1 MKCIKIYSI
10 LSNFENETT
19 TIEAI
24 AEYDEKENV
33 INYTE
38 EDLKVKIKIGKD
50 KVLIDRKNEDYCL
63 SLEFIP
69 NEKVE
74 CKYEVKS
81 IGLNLDID
89 VITKVLEIEK
99 NRIYINY
106 EIFNDNKSIGTFEYK
121 LLIMEWCYEHKKNI
135 KRNNW

>member
-50 KVLIDRKNEDYCL
+50 KV
-63 SLEFIP
+63 
-69 NEKVE
+69 
-74 CKYEVKS
+74 
-81 IGLNLDID
+81 
-89 VITKVLEIEK
+89 
-99 NRIYINY
+99 
-106 EIFNDNKSIGTFEYK
+106 
-121 LLIMEWCYEHKKNI
+121 
-135 KRNNW
+135 

>member
-50 KVLIDRKNEDYCL
+50 KVKKKKKNEDYCL

-121 LLIMEWCYEHKKNI
+121 LII
-135 KRNNW
+135 KE

>member
-89 VITKVLEIEK
+89 VITKVLEK

-121 LLIMEWCYEHKKNI
+121 LII
-135 KRNNW
+135 KE

>member
-121 LLIMEWCYEHKKNI
+121 LLIME
-135 KRNNW
+135 

>member
-89 VITKVLEIEK
+89 VITKV
-99 NRIYINY
+99 
-106 EIFNDNKSIGTFEYK
+106 
-121 LLIMEWCYEHKKNI
+121 
-135 KRNNW
+135 

>member
-106 EIFNDNKSIGTFEYK
+106 QIFNDNKTIGTFEYK
-121 LLIMEWCYEHKKNI
+121 LIIKEW
-135 KRNNW
+135 

>member
-69 NEKVE
+69 NKKVE

-106 EIFNDNKSIGTFEYK
+106 EIFNDNKSIGIFEYK
-121 LLIMEWCYEHKKNI
+121 LII
-135 KRNNW
+135 KE

>member
-99 NRIYINY
+99 VHPHKFRRTLATMAIDKGMPI
-106 EIFNDNKSIGTFEYK
+106 DNKSIGTFEYK
-121 LLIMEWCYEHKKNI
+121 LIIKEW
-135 KRNNW
+135 

>member
-74 CKYEVKS
+74 CKYEVK
-81 IGLNLDID
+81 
-89 VITKVLEIEK
+89 
-99 NRIYINY
+99 
-106 EIFNDNKSIGTFEYK
+106 
-121 LLIMEWCYEHKKNI
+121 
-135 KRNNW
+135 

>member
-38 EDLKVKIKIGKD
+38 EDLKVKIKIGKE

-121 LLIMEWCYEHKKNI
+121 LII
-135 KRNNW
+135 KE

>member
-38 EDLKVKIKIGKD
+38 EDLKVLKEYASINI
-50 KVLIDRKNEDYCL
+50 
-63 SLEFIP
+63 FI
-69 NEKVE
+69 E
-74 CKYEVKS
+74 
-81 IGLNLDID
+81 
-89 VITKVLEIEK
+89 
-99 NRIYINY
+99 
-106 EIFNDNKSIGTFEYK
+106 
-121 LLIMEWCYEHKKNI
+121 
-135 KRNNW
+135 

>member
-81 IGLNLDID
+81 IGLNFDID

-121 LLIMEWCYEHKKNI
+121 LII
-135 KRNNW
+135 KE

>member
-38 EDLKVKIKIGKD
+38 EDLKVKIKIGKN

-69 NEKVE
+69 NEKIE

-121 LLIMEWCYEHKKNI
+121 LII
-135 KRNNW
+135 KE

>member
-69 NEKVE
+69 NKKVE

-121 LLIMEWCYEHKKNI
+121 LII
-135 KRNNW
+135 KE

>member
-89 VITKVLEIEK
+89 VITRILEIEK

-121 LLIMEWCYEHKKNI
+121 LII
-135 KRNNW
+135 KE

>member
-24 AEYDEKENV
+24 AEYD
-33 INYTE
+33 
-38 EDLKVKIKIGKD
+38 DKD

-121 LLIMEWCYEHKKNI
+121 LIIKEW
-135 KRNNW
+135 

>member
-106 EIFNDNKSIGTFEYK
+106 EIFNDNKSIGT
-121 LLIMEWCYEHKKNI
+121 LLFIPLYTSLIESKV
-135 KRNNW
+135 

>member
-106 EIFNDNKSIGTFEYK
+106 EIFNDNKSIGT
-121 LLIMEWCYEHKKNI
+121 LLFIPLYTSLIESKA
-135 KRNNW
+135 

>member
-74 CKYEVKS
+74 CKYEVQS

-121 LLIMEWCYEHKKNI
+121 LII
-135 KRNNW
+135 KE

>member
-1 MKCIKIYSI
+1 MKWIKIYSI

-50 KVLIDRKNEDYCL
+50 KVIIDRKNEDYCL

-106 EIFNDNKSIGTFEYK
+106 EIFNDNKSIGTFEYR
-121 LLIMEWCYEHKKNI
+121 LII
-135 KRNNW
+135 KE

>member
-89 VITKVLEIEK
+89 VILITKI
-99 NRIYINY
+99 
-106 EIFNDNKSIGTFEYK
+106 KSQMKKK
-121 LLIMEWCYEHKKNI
+121 LQL
-135 KRNNW
+135 